1 MAHSTEAGPMLVGSC
16 NDCLL
21 HGLFVILPKQY
32 HSHPCAFFS
41 VGNLHHTTS
50 FVKMLITVVLLLHAI
65 LAVQTSLLMRSGDV
79 ERNPGPGRYP
89 GERAFAV
96 LLRTYNNIII
106 CNTFPH
112 IRSGL

>member
-1 MAHSTEAGPMLVGSC
+1 MLQLFITRAFHNFAQAVSLTPMC
-16 NDCLL
+16 I
-21 HGLFVILPKQY
+21 F
-32 HSHPCAFFS
+32 A

-89 GERAFAV
+89 GERTFA
-96 LLRTYNNIII
+96 LMLRTYNNIII